1 MCLVE
6 TEQDRTCNREHGLR
20 QWQPLYTYGFRFPK
34 ANLAILNIFF
44 PTDTK
49 LIPDE
54 HYIHTDTVTNHHQIL
69 VLAFVSKQF
78 IEMLST
84 FRLQMD

>member
-1 MCLVE
+1 M
-6 TEQDRTCNREHGLR
+6 
-20 QWQPLYTYGFRFPK
+20 QPLLLVRAMIGFCQKQPQYTDGFRYPK
-34 ANLAILNIFF
+34 VNLAILNIFF

-54 HYIHTDTVTNHHQIL
+54 HYIHTDTVTNHHHIL
-69 VLAFVSKQF
+69 LLAFVSKQF

-84 FRLQMD
+84 FRLRTD